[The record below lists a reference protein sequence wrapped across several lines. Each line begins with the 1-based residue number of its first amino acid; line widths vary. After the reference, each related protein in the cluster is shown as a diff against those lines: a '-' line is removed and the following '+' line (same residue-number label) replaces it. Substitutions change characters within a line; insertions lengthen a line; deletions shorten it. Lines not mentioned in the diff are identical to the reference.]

1 MLLFEALARLGGR
14 LRLPGA
20 LRRWPRFAR
29 LGLASLGL
37 AELRKWLSSAAAYFF
52 LCFNESA
59 ERHGHYYFTNHFN
72 NCKPFGVPPTP
83 FWTLD
88 LGPWTLKL

>member
-37 AELRKWLSSAAAYFF
+37 AELRKWLSSAGTPKVAV
-52 LCFNESA
+52 L
-59 ERHGHYYFTNHFN
+59 ERKMQSDDGKMMKFMIS
-72 NCKPFGVPPTP
+72 FGA
-83 FWTLD
+83 L
-88 LGPWTLKL
+88 